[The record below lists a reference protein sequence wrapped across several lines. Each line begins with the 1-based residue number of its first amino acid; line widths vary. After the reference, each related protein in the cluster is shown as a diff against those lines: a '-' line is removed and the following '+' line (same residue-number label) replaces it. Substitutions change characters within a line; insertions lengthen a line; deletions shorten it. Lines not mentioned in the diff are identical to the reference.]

1 MKYGLSLRIMKTS
14 PSRMPFPDALRV
26 KRAELWL
33 KLGLPTE
40 ALKELKTVS
49 LPARRHPWAS
59 QVVVD
64 TLQTYCAVGSAGR
77 W

>member
-1 MKYGLSLRIMKTS
+1 MKYGLSLLNMKTS
-14 PSRMPFPDALRV
+14 SNRMPFRDALRV

-64 TLQTYCAVGSAGR
+64 TLQTYCALGSSGTR
-77 W
+77 